1 MFENMS
7 KRAIIDRVRVIDLAR
22 RGKGKQAIM
31 RETGLSA
38 GFVQKWMHRS
48 ETEDAARIGRPRKAT
63 PKVVSTIRRIMYG
76 RRRRSLRHVV
86 GILKNRKIA
95 EVSHETV
102 RKAARAAGLKPYK
115 RPAKPRMTDAQ
126 RAARVRFATTHAK
139 YDWTSVFFSDE
150 TTIVTHGKPNRQID
164 RIWVQSADEV
174 PPVETQ
180 KYSSFVKFWGGI
192 GYYGKSAL
200 VVCEKPFNSKEYIRV
215 LKAGLAGVDS
225 QYDGP
230 WELQQDGDPAHT
242 SAETLAW
249 LARRNPPVSVLE
261 GWPSGSPDASVIEN
275 AWPVLKDN
283 IAAREPRSKKDLIRI
298 AKDEWRKLD
307 LDFCRTLI
315 DSMPRR
321 LLLIRRA
328 KGGPI
333 PY

>member
-1 MFENMS
+1 MA
-7 KRAIIDRVRVIDLAR
+7 KRSVIDRARVIDLAQ

-48 ETEDAARIGRPRKAT
+48 DPEDLERSGRPRKAT
-63 PKVVSTIRRIMYG
+63 QKVVSSIRRIMYG

-86 GILKNRKIA
+86 GILKKRTIA
-95 EVSHETV
+95 NVSHETV

-115 RPAKPRMTDAQ
+115 RPTKPRMSKAQ
-126 RAARVRFATTHAK
+126 RAARVRFALQHAN
-139 YDWTSVFFSDE
+139 YDWRRVFFSDE

-164 RIWVQSADEV
+164 RIWVHSADEV

-180 KYSSFVKFWGGI
+180 KYSSYVKFWGGI
-192 GYYGKSAL
+192 GYNGKSAL
-200 VVCEKPFNSKEYIRV
+200 VVCNKPFNSKEYIRV
-215 LKAGLAGVDS
+215 LKRGLVGVDA

-230 WELQQDGDPAHT
+230 WELQRDGDPAHT

-249 LARRNPPVSVLE
+249 LARRNPPISVLE

-298 AKDEWRKLD
+298 AKDEWSKLD

-333 PY
+333 SY